1 MKKNKMSKSYLVTG
15 TSSGIGNAITKYLL
29 LKKHRVIGISRSEKN
44 INNKNY
50 IHIKQDI
57 SKKDCGKKVFEILKD
72 NKIRLDGLVNNAGIN
87 IPNKF
92 DKISR
97 EDFDK
102 IMDVN
107 LAGPFF
113 LTQKIINLFNKEGSI
128 VNISSFSAIS
138 GGPISSHYA
147 ISKAG
152 LEVFTKNLSIF
163 FSKKKIRVNAISPG
177 LIRTRLAK
185 NFKKHPYY
193 ERILLNRIGEPQ
205 EIANVVDFLISKKS
219 SYINGQIIN
228 VDGGMFLK

>member
-1 MKKNKMSKSYLVTG
+1 MEKNKLSKNYLITG
-15 TSSGIGNAITKYLL
+15 TSSGIGNAIAKYLL
-29 LKKHRVIGISRSEKN
+29 SKKHKVIGISRSKRN

-50 IHIKQDI
+50 IHIMEDI
-57 SKKDCGKKVFEILKD
+57 SNRDCGKKVLEILVA
-72 NKIRLDGLVNNAGIN
+72 NKIKLDGMVNNAGIN
-87 IPNKF
+87 MPNIF

-97 EDFDK
+97 TDYDK

-113 LTQKIINLFNKEGSI
+113 LTQKITNRFNKQGSI
-128 VNISSFSAIS
+128 VNISSFSSIS
-138 GGPISSHYA
+138 GGPVSSHYA

-163 FSKKKIRVNAISPG
+163 FRKKKVRVNAISPG

-205 EIANVVDFLISKKS
+205 EIANVVDFLLSEKS

>member
-1 MKKNKMSKSYLVTG
+1 MKKNNMSKSYLVTG

-205 EIANVVDFLISKKS
+205 EIANVVDFLLSKKS

>member
-1 MKKNKMSKSYLVTG
+1 MRKNYLITG
-15 TSSGIGNAITKYLL
+15 TTSGIGNATARYLL
-29 LKKHRVIGISRSEKN
+29 SKKNMVIGISRSKKN
-44 INNKNY
+44 ISSKNY
-50 IHIKQDI
+50 FHINEDLLNKE
-57 SKKDCGKKVFEILKD
+57 CGKKVFEILK
-72 NKIRLDGLVNNAGIN
+72 KKRIKLDGLVNNAGIN

-97 EDFDK
+97 KDFDQ
-102 IMDVN
+102 IMNIN

-113 LTQKIINLFNKEGSI
+113 LTQTIISLLNKGGSI

-138 GGPISSHYA
+138 GGPVSSHYA

-163 FSKKKIRVNAISPG
+163 LSPKKIRVNAISPG
-177 LIRTRLAK
+177 LVRTRLAK

-193 ERILLNRIGEPQ
+193 ERILLKRIGETN
-205 EIANVVDFLISKKS
+205 EIANVIDFLLSSKS
-219 SYINGQIIN
+219 SYINGQTIN

>member
-1 MKKNKMSKSYLVTG
+1 MKINKLSKNYLITG
-15 TSSGIGNAITKYLL
+15 TSSGIGNAIAKHLL
-29 LKKHRVIGISRSEKN
+29 SNKHQVIGISRSKNN
-44 INNKNY
+44 INSKNY
-50 IHIKQDI
+50 IHISEDI
-57 SKKDCGKKVFEILKD
+57 SKEYCGKKVVEILKA
-72 NKIRLDGLVNNAGIN
+72 NKVKLDGFVNNAGIN

-92 DKISR
+92 NKISR
-97 EDFDK
+97 TDFNK
-102 IMDVN
+102 IMDIN

-113 LTQKIINLFNKEGSI
+113 LTQIITNFFNKQASI

-138 GGPISSHYA
+138 GGPVSSHYA

-152 LEVFTKNLSIF
+152 LEAFTKNLSIF

-193 ERILLNRIGEPQ
+193 ERILLNRIGEPK
-205 EIANVVDFLISKKS
+205 EIANVVEFLLSTKS

>member
-205 EIANVVDFLISKKS
+205 EIANVVDFLLSKKS

>member
-57 SKKDCGKKVFEILKD
+57 SNKNCGKKVFEILKD

-205 EIANVVDFLISKKS
+205 ELANVVDFLLSKKS